1 MRKAVSARAA
11 ALDLLEAVLVER
23 RFLDDALDI
32 IPTLPE
38 RDRAFARLIAA
49 TVLRRLG
56 ELDAALAPCLAKPLP
71 ARAHRT
77 QNVLRIGAA
86 QLLMLGTPAHAAVGE
101 TVDAAHRRLPRPHVG
116 LVNAILRRVAREG
129 AALLPADAIALN
141 TPKWLWRS
149 WSEHYGEDTCRA
161 IAAAHQREAALDL
174 SVKDGAAAWA
184 TRLGGYVLPTG
195 SVRLENA
202 GAVSRLDG
210 FDAGIWWVQD
220 AAAALPAKLLG
231 DIRGK
236 HVIDLCAAPGGKTAQ
251 LAAAGARV
259 TAIDRSPERLAR
271 LTANLKRLGLEAEV
285 IAADAASWRPPQP
298 ADAVL
303 LDAPCSAT
311 GTIRRHPDIPHL
323 KSPRDVTDAAAAQRK
338 LLEAAIPMVRPGGI
352 LVYAV
357 CSLQPEEGEAQI
369 EALLAKGAPV
379 RRRDVTAPDVGG
391 LRELVSPAG
400 DLRTLPS
407 HIPERGGLDGF
418 YAARLE
424 RR

>member
-1 MRKAVSARAA
+1 MRKTVSARAA

-23 RFLDDALDI
+23 RFLDDALDTM
-32 IPTLPE
+32 PTLPE

-129 AALLPADAIALN
+129 AALLPVDAIALN

-149 WSEHYGEDTCRA
+149 WSERYGEDTCRA
-161 IAAAHQREAALDL
+161 IATAHQREAALDL

-202 GAVSRLDG
+202 GAVLRLDG
-210 FDAGIWWVQD
+210 FDAGVWWVQD

-285 IAADAASWRPPQP
+285 IGADAASWRPPQL